1 MPKEAVMER
10 TRVIKRFTVIIMAK
24 PRVMIKQ
31 SKITAKLMDTIKQ
44 NITKA
49 MRRAMVKQNK
59 IMAKPKDITKQSKI
73 TTRLMDITKPITVMV
88 IQKVTIKEIMGT
100 IMPAITSKVKN
111 KSEKCTREGAFFLF
125 SKARTV
131 PLLLYF
137 HSYRWRVFH
146 GMVNIIQQLIM

>member
-24 PRVMIKQ
+24 PR
-31 SKITAKLMDTIKQ
+31 
-44 NITKA
+44 
-49 MRRAMVKQNK
+49 AMVKQNK
-59 IMAKPKDITKQSKI
+59 ITAKPKEITKQRKI
-73 TTRLMDITKPITVMV
+73 TTRLMDITKTITVMV

-100 IMPAITSKVKN
+100 IMPAITAKVQN
-111 KSEKCTREGAFFLF
+111 KSEKCTGDGAFFLF